1 MGAKIKPNIIFIF
14 IDDQGY
20 YDLGCYGAAEVKTP
34 RIDAMAKAGTRF
46 TDYYAAAPICSPSRA
61 GLLTGC
67 YPRRV
72 GNHIWV
78 HRADSRSGIHTDE
91 LTIAELLKA
100 GGYATACIG
109 KWHLGFHE
117 PFLPRNQGFDHYF
130 GLLHNLDPVE
140 IVYFEDKGGVPLMR
154 NDKVVKRPADP
165 AELTKLYTD
174 EAIDLSRKTRKARS
188 FSTCHTPCSTTRWV

>member
-1 MGAKIKPNIIFIF
+1 MQMNFCMFIRKLKSVITVLFCLSVSLMGAKIKPNIIFIF

-20 YDLGCYGAAEVKTP
+20 YDLGCYGASEVKTP

-78 HRADSRSGIHTDE
+78 HRADSRSGINPDE
-91 LTIAELLKA
+91 LTIAELLKDGRLRYRLHWQMA
-100 GGYATACIG
+100 SWISRSHSCRTIRGSITISGSCTILIRLRSSISRTRVACPCC
-109 KWHLGFHE
+109 E
-117 PFLPRNQGFDHYF
+117 
-130 GLLHNLDPVE
+130 
-140 IVYFEDKGGVPLMR
+140 M
-154 NDKVVKRPADP
+154 
-165 AELTKLYTD
+165 
-174 EAIDLSRKTRKARS
+174 ARS
-188 FSTCHTPCSTTRWV
+188 SNARPILLN

>member
-1 MGAKIKPNIIFIF
+1 MQMNFCTFIRKLKSVITVLFCLSVSLMGAKIKPNIIFIF

-117 PFLPRNQGFDHYF
+117 PFLPRNQGQAPGRSRGIDKA
-130 GLLHNLDPVE
+130 LHRRGHWIYREKQERPV
-140 IVYFEDKGGVPLMR
+140 LSL
-154 NDKVVKRPADP
+154 PATHHAPQP
-165 AELTKLYTD
+165 AGCE
-174 EAIDLSRKTRKARS
+174 
-188 FSTCHTPCSTTRWV
+188 